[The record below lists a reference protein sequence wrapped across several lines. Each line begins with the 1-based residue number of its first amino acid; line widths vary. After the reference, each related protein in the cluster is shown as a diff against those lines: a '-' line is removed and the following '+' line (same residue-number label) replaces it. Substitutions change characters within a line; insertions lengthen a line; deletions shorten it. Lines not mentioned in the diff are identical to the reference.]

1 MFLHWEKPGL
11 CQSTSSSKGRKR
23 ARRNQTKP
31 GIQVFQMASSLCPSI
46 LTGLEMT
53 CPVRG
58 PSDCLKLTHKATVTG
73 ITAGLGSRHWKCQK
87 AKGVYG
93 RCHWGLGSSC
103 NVCRTNNKQS
113 TRKWPTWLARW
124 RQGWVP
130 GGGGGKEEQEEKTRK
145 GPVSHLP
152 SRAMGTGNL
161 ASFTELSVHLLPTL
175 HVRHR

>member
-1 MFLHWEKPGL
+1 
-11 CQSTSSSKGRKR
+11 
-23 ARRNQTKP
+23 
-31 GIQVFQMASSLCPSI
+31 MASSLCPSI

-53 CPVRG
+53 CSVRG

-113 TRKWPTWLARW
+113 TRKWPTRLARW
-124 RQGWVP
+124 RQGWVR
-130 GGGGGKEEQEEKTRK
+130 GGGEEEEKKNRK
-145 GPVSHLP
+145 RKLEKVQCHTSLQGPWALEIWPRSL
-152 SRAMGTGNL
+152 SCQFICYQLCMLGTD
-161 ASFTELSVHLLPTL
+161 
-175 HVRHR
+175 R